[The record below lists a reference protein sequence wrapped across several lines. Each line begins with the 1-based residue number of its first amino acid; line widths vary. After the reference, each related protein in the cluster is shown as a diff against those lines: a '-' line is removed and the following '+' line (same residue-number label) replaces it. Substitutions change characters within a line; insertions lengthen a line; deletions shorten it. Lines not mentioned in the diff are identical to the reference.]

1 MTASIERALSS
12 YSALEVETG
21 VESASPQRLII
32 MLYDGALK
40 SVFAAKAAMARGDIP
55 AKGEQLSKAISIID
69 EGLRAALNLESGGEI
84 AQNLMALYE
93 YISTRL
99 LHANLKNDSS
109 SLDEAARLLSELKR
123 AWEILEQRDKPA
135 APLAGEPPA
144 ERRGSVSLGKA

>member
-1 MTASIERALSS
+1 MTRSIERALSS

-40 SVFAAKAAMARGDIP
+40 SVFAAKAAMTRGDV
-55 AKGEQLSKAISIID
+55 ATKGEALSKAISIID
-69 EGLRAALNLESGGEI
+69 EGLRAALNVEGGGDI

-99 LHANLKNDSS
+99 LHANLKNDVK
-109 SLDEAARLLSELKR
+109 SLDEAARLLSELKN
-123 AWEILEQRDKPA
+123 AWEALEQRDKPA
-135 APLAGEPPA
+135 AALPVEPL
-144 ERRGSVSLGKA
+144 ERRASVSLGKA